1 MPGARTSSFVG
12 SDTFSGTHVNEWHC
26 NGAADFSIASDG
38 KLLYLGVT
46 SWRVLEASGINAYTY
61 IKVGVR
67 HATCHSMFGPLF
79 GHNGNCL
86 LH

>member
-12 SDTFSGTHVNEWHC
+12 SDTFSGAHVNEWPY
-26 NGAADFSIASDG
+26 NRAADFSIASDG

-46 SWRVLEASGINAYTY
+46 SWRVLEASGINTYGVYTY
-61 IKVGVR
+61 IKL
-67 HATCHSMFGPLF
+67 HATCHSMLGPLL